1 MKNILYIWYNELMT
15 ILHDKGIMIFV
26 VFVPLAYPL
35 LYSYVYTNEV
45 VRDVPAVVVDLCHSS
60 RSREFI
66 RKVDATP
73 DVKILTRCPSVS
85 NAREYIMRHEAY
97 GIFLIPNTFD
107 WDILK
112 GDQTYVGLYCDMSSM
127 LYYKG
132 LLLAA
137 TDVSLD
143 MNRDIKVARLGTYTD
158 RDKEVTKMP
167 VEYDHQSIFN
177 PQSGFASFL
186 IPPVLMLIIQQ
197 TLLLGIGMHMGSTRE
212 EYMDCIIPFD
222 KNYKN
227 VMHIV
232 TGKSLAYFMLYFIM
246 AIYMFTFVNKMFNL
260 PILGKYL
267 VLIEFAIPYILAC
280 IFFAITLSSVI
291 YRREDCIL
299 IFVFMSVPMLFLS
312 GISWPS
318 SAMPVFWKYFSYI
331 FPSSF
336 GMNAYVHIMNM
347 GCELSDIRNI
357 YIGIWVQVIFYFITS
372 CLMYAKHLRK
382 MKRMIF

>member
-1 MKNILYIWYNELMT
+1 
-15 ILHDKGIMIFV
+15 
-26 VFVPLAYPL
+26 
-35 LYSYVYTNEV
+35 
-45 VRDVPAVVVDLCHSS
+45 VPAVVVDLCHSS

-97 GIFLIPNTFD
+97 GIFVIPNTFD